1 MTETSSIISVK
12 CSECE
17 KKTTFRSIKEAYFD
31 GWDIK
36 AWHPNDN
43 ISICICP
50 ECSKTAWVRD

>member
-1 MTETSSIISVK
+1 MTEISNKVQVK

-17 KKTTFRSIKEAYFD
+17 KTITFRSIKEAYFD
-31 GWDIK
+31 GWDVK
-36 AWHPNDN
+36 AWHQSDS